1 VRRRP
6 GLPIALAALLALY
19 AGPMALG
26 AQAPSAPAADSSAV
40 VRLKDGSTV
49 VGRVTRQTPDSVE
62 LTTSAGRLTLARSAI
77 VTFRS
82 VSSANLHGGTYWA
95 PNPHDTRLFFGPTGR
110 TLDQGEG
117 YFSDF
122 ELLFLNASW
131 GVTDRFTFGGGLS
144 VFPSSDFSNNVF
156 YLTPKVGLV
165 RGESF
170 NLAAGALVGFAGHAN
185 GSAGLLY
192 LTGSSGSRDNAVTYG
207 LGWAY
212 FNAKVN
218 GDATLMLGGTLRV
231 SRRVSL
237 MTEDYLFTGSNGGY
251 VLPMYGLRFLGEKIS
266 ADLGFVNF
274 VGRGQTAIFPG
285 APWIGFALKF

>member
-1 VRRRP
+1 V
-6 GLPIALAALLALY
+6 IAVAAVLALCT
-19 AGPMALG
+19 GPMALG
-26 AQAPSAPAADSSAV
+26 AQATGMPVADSSAV

-49 VGRVTRQTPDSVE
+49 VGRLARQTPDSVE
-62 LTTSAGRLTLARSAI
+62 LTTSAGRLTLSRSAI
-77 VTFRS
+77 VSLRS
-82 VSSANLHGGTYWA
+82 VSNTSLHDGAYWA

-110 TLDQGEG
+110 TLDRGEG

-131 GVTDRFTFGGGLS
+131 GVTDRFMLGGGLS
-144 VFPSSDFSNNVF
+144 VFPSTDFSNNVF
-156 YLTPKVGLV
+156 YLTPKVALV

-170 NLAAGALVGFAGHAN
+170 NLSAGALLGFAGHAN
-185 GSAGLLY
+185 GSAGLLF
-192 LTGSSGSRDNAVTYG
+192 LTGSNGSRDNAVTYG
-207 LGWAY
+207 VGWAY
-212 FNAKVN
+212 FNEKVN

-237 MTEDYLFTGSNGGY
+237 MTEDYFFTGSNGGY
-251 VLPMYGLRFLGEKIS
+251 MLPMYGFRFLAEKIS

-285 APWIGFALKF
+285 APWIGFAVKF